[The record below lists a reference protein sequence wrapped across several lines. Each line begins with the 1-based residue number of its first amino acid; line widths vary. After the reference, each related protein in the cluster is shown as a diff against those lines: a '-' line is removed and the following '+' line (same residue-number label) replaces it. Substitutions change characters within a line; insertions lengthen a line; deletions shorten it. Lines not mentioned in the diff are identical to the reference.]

1 MYVHVIMLIRPLC
14 VTSLMLHSVKVPK
27 IRLTKLKCTAASV
40 TANDFTT
47 TINITNTTNND
58 VELQKFVQIK

>member
-1 MYVHVIMLIRPLC
+1 MLIRPLC

-27 IRLTKLKCTAASV
+27 IRLTKLKCTAATV
-40 TANDFTT
+40 TDFTN

-58 VELQKFVQIK
+58 VELKNL